1 MVRTVLGHLVSLP
14 AASIQQFAKYMILD
28 PFFPTG
34 SVSNKKK
41 TDPGRV
47 YLDQAIYL
55 RRQLRESRY
64 QSRLEIERLEQENR
78 LLKRRERQLYRRS
91 IG

>member
-14 AASIQQFAKYMILD
+14 VASVQQFVRYMIVD
-28 PFFPTG
+28 PIFPPA

-41 TDPGRV
+41 TDPGRM
-47 YLDQAIYL
+47 YLDQAIHL
-55 RRQLRESRY
+55 RRQLRENSY
-64 QSRLEIERLEQENR
+64 QARMEIERLEQENS